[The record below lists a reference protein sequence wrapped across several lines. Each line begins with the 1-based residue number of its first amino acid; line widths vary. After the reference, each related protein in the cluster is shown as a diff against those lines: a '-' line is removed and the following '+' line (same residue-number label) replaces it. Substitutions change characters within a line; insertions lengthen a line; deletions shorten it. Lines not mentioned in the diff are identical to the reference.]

1 LDALGEEAEEITVVS
16 GQSGFGLDV
25 EKVEFTALAQTLGQ
39 L

>member
-1 LDALGEEAEEITVVS
+1 MDALGEEAKEITVVS

-25 EKVEFTALAQTLGQ
+25 EKVKFTGLAQTLGQ